1 MNKWNARR
9 EIFSSMP
16 IRSFLTFCLSVAFTF
31 AAVGAVNDLFD
42 LEHSDARRLIV
53 KVLTSAVF
61 AVVWIMIL
69 HRRMT
74 RGCL

>member
-42 LEHSDARRLIV
+42 LSILMLDA
-53 KVLTSAVF
+53 
-61 AVVWIMIL
+61 
-69 HRRMT
+69 
-74 RGCL
+74 